1 MNISKTTDSITTSVK
16 KEKASLDP
24 RTGVSDQIQS
34 KIEQDV
40 LKLMDSL
47 YSNKIAGF
55 KALKT
60 ENFQAVEQLNGY
72 FIGGLI
78 KVLVSRIS
86 TY

>member
-47 YSNKIAGF
+47 YSDKIAGF

-60 ENFQAVEQLNGY
+60 ENFKLLN
-72 FIGGLI
+72 
-78 KVLVSRIS
+78 S
-86 TY
+86 